1 MRRYRIVEDLEHHT
15 TQHMNTDTPE
25 TDALPMTD
33 DPMDYIA
40 MIEHARKLERE
51 RDEAQAALE
60 GAKAISKRIAAE
72 MLVTVK
78 DIERERDKA
87 REDATNYFARV
98 VELESERDEAR
109 RQCLQ
114 WLEEWHLTDKA
125 RRDTKAER
133 DEARRYANN
142 IDLCQEGVAPC
153 DLAAKL
159 MEKLDEAI
167 RQRNETN
174 ESSKYAVEYAR
185 AQEDIHLQNF
195 LKLVDL
201 AERMLAEMEYVN
213 WLSTAAVFRDEL
225 NQIKEENK

>member
-1 MRRYRIVEDLEHHT
+1 MEDLEHHT

-25 TDALPMTD
+25 KDALPMTD

-109 RQCLQ
+109 R
-114 WLEEWHLTDKA
+114 
-125 RRDTKAER
+125 
-133 DEARRYANN
+133 YANDN
-142 IDLCQEGVAPC
+142 DLCQGGVAPC

-174 ESSKYAVEYAR
+174 ESSKYAVQYAER
-185 AQEDIHLQNF
+185 ERNEARKSY

-201 AERMLAEMEYVN
+201 AHRMLAEMEYVD